1 MAKFTIR
8 TKSDLSAE
16 KAFAQLLDLDIH
28 TRSIPLTVVHHEGEP
43 RVGQEFNARTSI
55 GRFGFD
61 DIMRIE
67 KLVKPTLTEP
77 GVVQIVKTGKVV
89 GGTVHWT
96 ITPVG
101 SGSQIL
107 WEQDLT
113 IAHIPRFFDPIVAFV
128 GRLAYGQGLKKILKY
143 RY

>member
-16 KAFAQLLDLDIH
+16 KAFTQLLDLDIH
-28 TRSIPLTVVHHEGEP
+28 TKSIPLTVVHHDGAP
-43 RVGQEFNARTSI
+43 RVGQVFNARTSI
-55 GRFGFD
+55 GRLGFD

-67 KLVKPTLTEP
+67 NLVTPTSNQP
-77 GVVQIVKTGKVV
+77 GEVQIVKKGKIV
-89 GGTVHWT
+89 GGTVRWT
-96 ITPVG
+96 ITPAG
-101 SGSQIL
+101 SGSEIL

-113 IAHIPRFFDPIVAFV
+113 IAHIPKFFDPIVAFI
-128 GRLAYGQGLKKILKY
+128 GRMAYRQGLKKILKY